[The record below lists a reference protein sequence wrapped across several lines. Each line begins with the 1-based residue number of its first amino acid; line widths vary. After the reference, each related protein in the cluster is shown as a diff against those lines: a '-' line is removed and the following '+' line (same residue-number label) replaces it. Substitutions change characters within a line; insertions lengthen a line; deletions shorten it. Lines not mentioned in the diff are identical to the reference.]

1 MKAVPAFCRFFVYAA
16 FILAAGLFAVPG
28 AQAEPRDVELEKF
41 GKHLD
46 PAVDAGLAHLFELL
60 GDSNATIDSTRLDP
74 LADYVIAC
82 DEDPREFE
90 PEEREGQGIIYKT
103 ELQQPIEK
111 VIRYLY
117 DPAIPNYVLVPS
129 VLRISGWYPD
139 SEIFE
144 ADKPVWQELDRSKPY
159 IVRGKEFEE
168 CTPDSFAGAYY
179 RYDLERMILV
189 YPYKGRKLVFSVSEQ
204 PEESKAGHKGAIIDD
219 AKWRYFYSGIQ
230 GIDKGLF
237 SWMDTYMYGSS
248 SVQAFVDLPDG
259 GTRNVLFKW
268 LSAGWGGMNVV
279 LRTHIYEGSMRFS
292 EAFQEVIESEAL
304 PSSDVIAGYVQ
315 EIENMPQAEVDARIA
330 EYATAFEQICAD
342 SEAMDGG
349 DFADIIKDGGYAK
362 VLDHEDRIG
371 VLVLEKLRCSLG
383 LDALVDMCEPE
394 ALVAGADDESVDAEV
409 QEAGE
414 TVTDETAEPVAD
426 AAEAEM
432 VTGG

>member
-1 MKAVPAFCRFFVYAA
+1 MKSIPALSRFFLVVALIA
-16 FILAAGLFAVPG
+16 VGLFAAPA

-41 GKHLD
+41 GEDLD
-46 PAVDAGLAHLFELL
+46 PAVDAGLAHLFEMLNDPGL
-60 GDSNATIDSTRLDP
+60 ALDPARLNP

-82 DEDPREFE
+82 DDDPRAFE
-90 PEEREGQGIIYKT
+90 PEERTGQGIIYKT
-103 ELQQPIEK
+103 ELKQPIEK

-117 DPAIPNYVLVPS
+117 DPEIPNYVMVPS

-139 SEIFE
+139 SEIFKAE
-144 ADKPVWQELDRSKPY
+144 RGVWQELDREDPY
-159 IVRGKEFEE
+159 IVRGREFEE

-179 RYDLERMILV
+179 RYDLNRMIVV

-259 GTRNVLFKW
+259 GTRNMLFKW

-292 EAFQEVIESEAL
+292 EAFKEVLESEAL
-304 PSSDVIAGYVQ
+304 PDSEQIAGYVRD
-315 EIENMPQAEVDARIA
+315 IRAMPEEAVNAKIA
-330 EYATAFEQICAD
+330 EYATAFEKA
-342 SEAMDGG
+342 SAENEAMDGG
-349 DFADIIKDGGYAK
+349 DFADIIKDGGYAE
-362 VLDHEDRIG
+362 VLDREDRVGI
-371 VLVLEKLRCSLG
+371 LVLERLRCALG

-394 ALVAGADDESVDAEV
+394 ATPAVANTPAEPDAVQPEAAADEPVDAS
-409 QEAGE
+409 
-414 TVTDETAEPVAD
+414 EPVAKS
-426 AAEAEM
+426 ETVEP
-432 VTGG
+432 VTGS